1 MKIANVKQVAVVADI
16 HANKYALKKFLNY
29 IESELEVDYIL
40 NLGDFIQ
47 IGPHPKEVTEII
59 FSDDRFINILGN
71 NEIVIAKKMNIET
84 REGEL
89 QHRKWTEK
97 QLGSDLLEKVQNIP
111 TSRNLEINNMNF
123 FMVHSRQIYNN
134 FKNSWDFPLLYQGKS
149 LDDFVNDYPDKAQ
162 IILFGHMHE
171 QLYLNRKNK
180 IFVNPGSL
188 GCSILPSTISFCIIE
203 TKTRE
208 WNFLFKNLK
217 YDESKL
223 KSDYVRLKVPD
234 RKFILNNF
242 YGIDV

>member
-1 MKIANVKQVAVVADI
+1 MKIANVKQIAVVADI
-16 HANKYALKKFLNY
+16 HANKYALTKFLNY
-29 IESELEVDYIL
+29 IERELEVDYIL
-40 NLGDFIQ
+40 NLGDFLQ

-59 FSDDRFINILGN
+59 LSDDRFINILGN
-71 NEIVIAKKMNIET
+71 NEIVITEKINIET
-84 REGEL
+84 REEEL

-97 QLGSDLLEKVQNIP
+97 QLGSVLLEKIQKIP
-111 TSRNLEINNMNF
+111 TSRILEMNNMKF
-123 FMVHSRQIYNN
+123 FMVHSRQIDNQ
-134 FKNSWDFPLLYQGKS
+134 FQNSWDIPLLYQGKS
-149 LDDFVNDYPDKAQ
+149 LDAFIKDYPDKAQ

-203 TKTRE
+203 TNNNG
-208 WNFLFKNLK
+208 WNFIFKNLK

-223 KSDYVRLKVPD
+223 KSDYIRLKVPD

-242 YGIDV
+242 YGTDI

>member
-1 MKIANVKQVAVVADI
+1 MKIDRVNQIAVVADI
-16 HANKYALKKFLNY
+16 HANKYGLRDFLNY
-29 IESELEVDYIL
+29 IENELEVDYIL
-40 NLGDFIQ
+40 NLGDFLQ

-59 FSDDRFINILGN
+59 LSDDRFINILGN
-71 NEIVIAKKMNIET
+71 NEIVITEKIKIET

-97 QLGSDLLEKVQNIP
+97 QLDSDLLEKVQNIP
-111 TSRNLEINNMNF
+111 TSRILEINNVKF
-123 FMVHSRQIYNN
+123 FMVHSRQIDNH
-134 FKNSWDFPLLYQGKS
+134 FQNSWNLPLLYQGKS
-149 LDDFVNDYPDKAQ
+149 LDDFVKDYPDKAE
-162 IILFGHMHE
+162 IILFGHTHE

-203 TKTRE
+203 INTNG

-223 KSDYVRLKVPD
+223 KSDYIRLKVPD

-242 YGIDV
+242 YGIDI

>member
-1 MKIANVKQVAVVADI
+1 MKITKVKQIAVVADI
-16 HANKYALKKFLNY
+16 HANKYALTKFLNY
-29 IESELEVDYIL
+29 IEIELKVDYIL
-40 NLGDFIQ
+40 NLGDFLQ

-59 FSDDRFINILGN
+59 LSDDRFINILGN
-71 NEIVIAKKMNIET
+71 NEIVITKKLNIET
-84 REGEL
+84 CKEEV

-97 QLGSDLLEKVQNIP
+97 HLGSVLLEKIQKIP
-111 TSRNLEINNMNF
+111 TSRVLEINNMKI
-123 FMVHSRQIYNN
+123 FMVHSRQLDNQFQN
-134 FKNSWDFPLLYQGKS
+134 VWDLPLLYQGKP
-149 LDDFVNDYPDKAQ
+149 LDDFIKDYPDNAE
-162 IILFGHMHE
+162 IILFGHTHE

-203 TKTRE
+203 TNTNG

-223 KSDYVRLKVPD
+223 KSDYIRLKVPD

-242 YGIDV
+242 YGIDI